1 MLNDFTT
8 WLLDLIRDIFAA
20 LVDFVGDM
28 VVMVAQAICDAL
40 LALLGIIPVP
50 TFLEAGLDS
59 LFGELGAGILW
70 VVTMV
75 GLPQGLAIIGAGYA
89 FRLGRK
95 VATLFQW

>member
-8 WLLDLIRDIFAA
+8 WLVNLIRDIFAA

-28 VVMVAQAICDAL
+28 VVMVVQAICNAL
-40 LALLGIIPVP
+40 LVLLDLIPVP
-50 TFLEAGLDS
+50 GFLDAGLDS
-59 LFGELGAGILW
+59 LFGSLGGGILW
-70 VVTMV
+70 VVTQA
-75 GLPQGLAIIGAGYA
+75 GLPQGLAVIGAGYA